1 MPLQA
6 SVANPP
12 GIEGLQMANNLLFPR
27 QDGIEMRA
35 WLNRLALALL
45 AASVMHA
52 GIVAC
57 CGNMDN
63 LNPGTRQHS
72 PHDPCEPQPCCSPSF
87 AVQAVAPQLPLRR
100 EQASLVDL
108 GSAVT
113 STSGQNI
120 RTLLALCTAHANRH
134 NVVPLVPQDLLARIQ
149 VFLI

>member
-6 SVANPP
+6 SIANSN
-12 GIEGLQMANNLLFPR
+12 GIVSLQMARNVLFSR
-27 QDGIEMRA
+27 QDDNEMRV

-45 AASVMHA
+45 AASVMQA

-63 LNPGTRQHS
+63 LNPGTRQQS

-87 AVQAVAPQLPLRR
+87 AVQAVAPQLPIRWER
-100 EQASLVDL
+100 ASLVDS
-108 GSAVT
+108 GVAVA

-120 RTLLALCTAHANRH
+120 RTLLALSTAYANRH
-134 NVVPLVPQDLLARIQ
+134 NAVPWVPQDLLARIQ

>member
-1 MPLQA
+1 
-6 SVANPP
+6 
-12 GIEGLQMANNLLFPR
+12 
-27 QDGIEMRA
+27 MRA

-45 AASVMHA
+45 AASVMQA

-72 PHDPCEPQPCCSPSF
+72 PHDPCDPQPCCSPSF
-87 AVQAVAPQLPLRR
+87 AVQAVAPQPLIRWER
-100 EQASLVDL
+100 ASLIDL
-108 GSAVT
+108 GAAVT

-134 NVVPLVPQDLLARIQ
+134 NAVPWVPDDLLARIQ